1 MTPCPEPWS
10 WASSV
15 AQGGWEDAFHPPG
28 CLFVGVGELENGEVG
43 VAWSNDLDPH
53 WKSPV
58 VETDWHARNWMTGHR
73 PRRDC
78 LHPPVIG
85 IHPPACDGLRPVSR
99 FVERE
104 HLRTWRKNVVIG
116 LEHLRDGRVP
126 VVARHRPPSGPS
138 DRRQSPER

>member
-1 MTPCPEPWS
+1 MPRPLELGQVGSGSRDLRESAFNASSS

-15 AQGGWEDAFHPPG
+15 AQGG
-28 CLFVGVGELENGEVG
+28 LENGEVG

-126 VVARHRPPSGPS
+126 VVAG
-138 DRRQSPER
+138 